1 MPSTSGTFWP
11 VEDAKVIWVDAKD
24 PAKTVQ
30 VGASLSLNE
39 EGELVEFLWRN
50 KDVFVWR
57 PADMSGIFWE
67 VTEHTLNIKPG
78 SKSVKQGLRRLN
90 KEKRKTIGKELAKL
104 LTAGFIK
111 EV

>member
-11 VEDAKVIWVDAKD
+11 VEDAKVIRVDAKD

-67 VTEHTLNIKPG
+67 VTKHTLNIKPG

-104 LTAGFIK
+104 LTAGFVK